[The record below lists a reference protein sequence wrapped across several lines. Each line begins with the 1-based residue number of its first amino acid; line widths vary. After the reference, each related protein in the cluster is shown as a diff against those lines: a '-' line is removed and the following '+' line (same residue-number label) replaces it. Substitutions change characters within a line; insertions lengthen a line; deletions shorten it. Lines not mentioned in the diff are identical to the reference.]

1 MNEPKSYRA
10 LANALDYELQD
21 LAREL
26 KQAAGL
32 PERIPNSEI
41 RAYVETAWQQEKIV
55 AAHYQPVDGTSFA
68 APIVASVVVQMIE
81 ANPAL
86 TPGAIKNILV
96 STADRIVTKP
106 VIRQGYGVVN
116 ARRAVD

>member
-1 MNEPKSYRA
+1 MNLICITQISAQPLTEQSNQRSSRRFYRQRLLMNEPKPYRA

-68 APIVASVVVQMIE
+68 ARLS
-81 ANPAL
+81 
-86 TPGAIKNILV
+86 
-96 STADRIVTKP
+96 
-106 VIRQGYGVVN
+106 
-116 ARRAVD
+116 RRLW